1 MSAQL
6 ILNFDSTEEFAK
18 ILQLLKDFGFEN
30 KIQVK
35 KTVKKSKEPKSN
47 PRQAGWGKGL
57 FTNIAPDFDET
68 PAGFEDYMLPT
79 DK

>member
-35 KTVKKSKEPKSN
+35 NTVKKSKEPKL
-47 PRQAGWGKGL
+47 K
-57 FTNIAPDFDET
+57 EV
-68 PAGFEDYMLPT
+68 
-79 DK
+79 K

>member
-35 KTVKKSKEPKSN
+35 NIVKKSKEPKLK

-68 PAGFEDYMLPT
+68 PSGFQDYMLPT